1 MRRKIRQSTL
11 SMALEPH
18 VHGYLSRGSA
28 AQSLLGR
35 MGPALHALSEGRILS
50 YNVVQMR
57 HGLALDACP
66 QGNIRGCQS
75 FPLRFSDPEITT
87 FVEHVVPLDR
97 IEPVQRGA
105 VRLGWR
111 RVDVAKSLR
120 NDYIKMWYQQ
130 PRFIPG
136 GQAAAERVRAAVA
149 GRLKDRAAKWPGQAN
164 QSRLTAS

>member
-1 MRRKIRQSTL
+1 M
-11 SMALEPH
+11 
-18 VHGYLSRGSA
+18 
-28 AQSLLGR
+28 
-35 MGPALHALSEGRILS
+35 
-50 YNVVQMR
+50 VQMR

-75 FPLRFSDPEITT
+75 FPLRLSDPEITT

-97 IEPVQRGA
+97 IESVQRGA
-105 VRLGWR
+105 MRLGWR
-111 RVDVAKSLR
+111 RVDVAKSLRNDYIKLR

-136 GQAAAERVRAAVA
+136 GQATAERVRAAVA